1 MRFAAT
7 CLFGLER
14 LLGEEIDALGLQRVT
29 TIDGRVIFDGEISDI
44 PRLNINLRYAER
56 LYIVLGVF
64 PAHTFTE
71 LFDGTRALHFYDYI
85 GEFDAFPVKGHSI
98 KSALTSIPDCQ
109 SIVKKAAVESMK
121 DKYNINRFEETGVK
135 YQIEFFIL
143 KDEATVMIDTSG
155 TTLHKRGYRPES
167 NEAPLRETLAAALCK
182 LAHIR
187 EDNLFWDPM
196 CGSGTIA
203 IEAALLMS
211 NTAPGM
217 NRTFISQQYPW
228 INKTDWDN
236 AYEQAA
242 DMIKRDCKFEA
253 YASDIDPECVRIT
266 ADNAAR
272 AGMEK
277 YIKSFTYDARN
288 VVTYGRR
295 GTIVC
300 NPPYGERLMD
310 KESVAALYKELGD
323 AWSNLGSWQI
333 YVISSCDDLPRLFGR
348 RPDKI
353 RKLYNGMIK
362 CNYYQFFKAKD
373 IKK

>member
-1 MRFAAT
+1 
-7 CLFGLER
+7 
-14 LLGEEIDALGLQRVT
+14 
-29 TIDGRVIFDGEISDI
+29 
-44 PRLNINLRYAER
+44 
-56 LYIVLGVF
+56 
-64 PAHTFTE
+64 
-71 LFDGTRALHFYDYI
+71 
-85 GEFDAFPVKGHSI
+85 
-98 KSALTSIPDCQ
+98 
-109 SIVKKAAVESMK
+109 MK
-121 DKYNINRFEETGVK
+121 DKYHVDRFEETGTK

-203 IEAALLMS
+203 IEAALLMT

-228 INKTDWDN
+228 INKTDWDR

-242 DMIKRDCKFEA
+242 DMVKRDCRFEA

-277 YIKSFTYDARN
+277 YIKCFEYDARN
-288 VVTYGRR
+288 VQTYGRR

-323 AWSNLGSWQI
+323 AWSDLGSWQI

-362 CNYYQFFKAKD
+362 CNYYQFFKPKD
-373 IKK
+373 K